1 MEKLKKTIKRHILWQ
16 ENKTVHQN
24 THSTTRRKYCPSKYT
39 FCGKKRRKK
48 TGQSNYTF
56 YNKKKE
62 KNCPSEYTFYGTKKE
77 HFTTRDKKLNKQQ
90 GGFFFFYHLKSA
102 TKPERNS
109 LGSQNFHGC
118 FSTSPPQGMNKVK
131 ASTQQIR
138 RAVVSRLLLHF
149 HQSQ

>member
-1 MEKLKKTIKRHILWQ
+1 MEKLKKTIKRHIPWQ

-24 THSTTRRKYCPSKYT
+24 THSMTRRKYCPSKYT
-39 FCGKKRRKK
+39 EKKKKDWPVKLHILQQEERKK
-48 TGQSNYTF
+48 D
-56 YNKKKE
+56 
-62 KNCPSEYTFYGTKKE
+62 CPSEYTFYGTKKE
-77 HFTTRDKKLNKQQ
+77 EHFTTRDKKINKQQ

-138 RAVVSRLLLHF
+138 RAVVSCLLLHF